1 MCVFLILFVDKNKKK
16 LIVSCLQL
24 YLLNVDLAV
33 S

>member
-16 LIVSCLQL
+16 LSCLQL